1 MLERIDYQAATLA
14 AKTERLKLLKVDI
27 RFTNSNQ
34 IYYINQQAQH
44 ELYLMRNWN
53 IQRAILPSF
62 ESSMPILHPVTE
74 ILPIH
79 FAQQQTFIPSQQL
92 QQQNISSTLLSS
104 SALPTQQS
112 IYYPPFKIPPQKGET
127 NLKSDFVKYLSQINQ
142 FRDIYDKNGMSDST
156 YQSDLSVKGIEGWY
170 YIRTEVDTIFE
181 EHS

>member
-1 MLERIDYQAATLA
+1 M
-14 AKTERLKLLKVDI
+14 
-27 RFTNSNQ
+27 
-34 IYYINQQAQH
+34 NQQAQH

-62 ESSMPILHPVTE
+62 ESPMSILQPVTE
-74 ILPIH
+74 ILPIN
-79 FAQQQTFIPSQQL
+79 FTQQQTFIPPQQQL

-104 SALPTQQS
+104 SALPAQQS

-156 YQSDLSVKGIEGWY
+156 YQSDLSVKGIEGSY
-170 YIRTEVDTIFE
+170 YIRIEVDTIFE
-181 EHS
+181 ERS

>member
-1 MLERIDYQAATLA
+1 
-14 AKTERLKLLKVDI
+14 
-27 RFTNSNQ
+27 
-34 IYYINQQAQH
+34 
-44 ELYLMRNWN
+44 MRNWN

-62 ESSMPILHPVTE
+62 ESSMPILQPVTE

-79 FAQQQTFIPSQQL
+79 FTQQQTFIPSQQL

-104 SALPTQQS
+104 SALPAQQS

-156 YQSDLSVKGIEGWY
+156 YQSDLSVKGMEGWY

-181 EHS
+181 ERSQLE